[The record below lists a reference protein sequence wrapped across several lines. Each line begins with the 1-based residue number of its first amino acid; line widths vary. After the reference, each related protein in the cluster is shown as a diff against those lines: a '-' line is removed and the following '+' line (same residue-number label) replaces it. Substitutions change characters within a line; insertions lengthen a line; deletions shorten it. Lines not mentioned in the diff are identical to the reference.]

1 MSVAFLRPFK
11 RSNFTKK
18 DQCIKYISTSFVISH
33 TNVGFHF
40 FISDL
45 VIYKALLSGIY
56 DLPELIDYVLKR
68 KTITF
73 GKYSMVTI
81 VIKTRDI
88 LKTLNLL
95 PQVYIF

>member
-1 MSVAFLRPFK
+1 MQLHNTLKIFCLLVLDGNSRTFSFIVMSVAFLRPFK

-56 DLPELIDYVLKR
+56 DLPELIM
-68 KTITF
+68 F
-73 GKYSMVTI
+73 
-81 VIKTRDI
+81 
-88 LKTLNLL
+88 
-95 PQVYIF
+95 